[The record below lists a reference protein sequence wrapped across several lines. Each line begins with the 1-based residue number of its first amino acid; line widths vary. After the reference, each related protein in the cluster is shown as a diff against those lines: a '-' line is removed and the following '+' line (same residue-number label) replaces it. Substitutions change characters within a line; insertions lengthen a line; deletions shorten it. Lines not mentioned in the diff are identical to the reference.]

1 MLQKTLFNRVIY
13 KGVLGAVMGII
24 SGFVLGLLI
33 FVLQQ
38 IGIMFYYKLLVAAD
52 GYGTGAPPFEFF
64 ITLSMCFG
72 ALIGSIFGSIAALK
86 EDKKK

>member
-13 KGVLGAVMGII
+13 KGILGSVMGIV
-24 SGFVLGLLI
+24 SGFILGLLI

-38 IGIMFYYKLLVAAD
+38 IGIIFYYKLLTGTD
-52 GYGTGAPPFEFF
+52 GYGAGAPPFEFF

-72 ALIGSIFGSIAALK
+72 AIIGSVFGSIAALR